1 MSINT
6 GGGAH
11 APKGER
17 RRRRAWGAIEQLP
30 SGRFRARMVAPDG
43 RYVSAP
49 TTFTSRRD
57 AAVWLDL
64 QHADMVRGVWKVPRR
79 STGTAY
85 TVGEYVARWIEQ
97 HPRAKNSTKELYR
110 GLLRRCIDPDIG
122 DVNLDALTSDTV
134 RVWHYRLG
142 LRLAADT
149 AAERERL
156 ALAGRAPSSATVRDG
171 RTRQAQAYRLLRAA
185 MGTAHGD
192 GLIGEQ
198 PCRIAGAGTPRLSVE
213 RRDLAERL
221 LTPAQVADVA
231 AGMPPRYRVLVLAA
245 AWSGL
250 RQGELLALTRADLDL
265 DATPP
270 VVRIRRRVRRN
281 DDGSI
286 DVDTPKSTASLRAVA
301 LPGPLRDALVDH
313 LAHFG
318 GDEEQSLVFATVNGT
333 VPARSSLTQMLH
345 RATDAADVPTMRFHD
360 LRHCAQVLAAESG
373 ATLAELMARMGHSTP
388 GAAQL
393 YMHARAE
400 RNSRLA
406 AALGEAMS
414 TEGSLPQRP

>member
-142 LRLAADT
+142 LR
-149 AAERERL
+149 
-156 ALAGRAPSSATVRDG
+156 
-171 RTRQAQAYRLLRAA
+171 
-185 MGTAHGD
+185 
-192 GLIGEQ
+192 
-198 PCRIAGAGTPRLSVE
+198 
-213 RRDLAERL
+213 
-221 LTPAQVADVA
+221 
-231 AGMPPRYRVLVLAA
+231 LAA